1 MMGTMS
7 EAGWNELRAFLG
19 GRRPRGWYL
28 DEDEM
33 AWCFGLGGACRLAA
47 SVRGEQFVVY
57 DADADDETVFD
68 DLAQLAAA
76 IPALERSHRGFSSVY
91 RQILDSSLHLDPA
104 ELAEHQRQLAAQD
117 AALDAD

>member
-1 MMGTMS
+1 M
-7 EAGWNELRAFLG
+7 WNELRAYLG
-19 GRRPRGWYL
+19 ERRERGWYL

-33 AWCFGLGGACRLAA
+33 AWCFGLGGACRLAV
-47 SVRGEQFVVY
+47 SVRDERYVVY
-57 DADADDETVFD
+57 DGDADEEHVFE

-76 IPALERSHRGFSSVY
+76 LPALEHSHRGFSSLY
-91 RQILDSSLHLDPA
+91 RQILDSPLRLDPA